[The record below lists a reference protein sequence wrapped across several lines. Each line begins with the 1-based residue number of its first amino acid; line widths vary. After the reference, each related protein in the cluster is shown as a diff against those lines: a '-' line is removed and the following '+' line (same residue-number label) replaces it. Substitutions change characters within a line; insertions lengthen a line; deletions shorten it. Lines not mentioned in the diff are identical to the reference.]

1 MIGPAKWIARGILV
15 AGLVGA
21 LVTSPAHADDV
32 VRILSN
38 RYPATEFYTKAMQEA
53 LPGVKV
59 EVTLMPVDKVL
70 EQTKIALSQGGDAWD
85 IVYVND
91 GIQQLY
97 AKSGWLEPLDEL
109 WTKYRAQYKLDDFP
123 EAVLDKY
130 RYGKTLYAMPFNGNT
145 MLFFYRADL
154 FREKGLKPPASFDE
168 YLKAAQ
174 ALHSPS
180 VAGTAMSLKPVDAA
194 QNEVHWYFNAL
205 GAQWFDDKWK
215 PTFNSPAGVKAIETM
230 RAVSRFAPAG
240 FTSHANDETTVNF
253 QQGRVAM
260 GIMWNPRAKAMDD
273 PTKSQVVGKI
283 DWVAPPGGGTKL
295 ALDGYA
301 ISRFSKKN
309 KDMLFRIMAIASDEA
324 HMRQAAD
331 ISAPVRNAVLSDTEL
346 AKKYRF
352 YPALLATLKVARPL
366 PPLPEFPQ
374 VGEIVTRH
382 VVEVVTS
389 SGPVKPALDA
399 AAKEVEDVLRK
410 RGYYR

>member
-1 MIGPAKWIARGILV
+1 MTSWMKGVAGVLV
-15 AGLVGA
+15 AAAVIA
-21 LVTSPAHADDV
+21 SMTPTTRAQDAIK
-32 VRILSN
+32 ILSN
-38 RYPATEFYTKAMQEA
+38 RYPATEFYTKAMQDA
-53 LPGVKV
+53 LPGVRV
-59 EVTLMPVDKVL
+59 EVTMMPVDKVL
-70 EQTKIALSQGGDAWD
+70 EQTKIALSQGSDAWD

-109 WTKYRAQYKLDDFP
+109 WAKYRAQYRLDDIP
-123 EAVLDKY
+123 DAVLDKY
-130 RYGKTLYAMPFNGNT
+130 RCSKALYSMPFNGNT

-154 FREKGLKPPASFDE
+154 FREKGLKPPATFEE

-174 ALHSPS
+174 ALSSPTM
-180 VAGTAMSLKPVDAA
+180 AGTALSLKPVDAA
-194 QNEVHWYFNAL
+194 QNEVHWYFNAF

-215 PTFNSPAGVKAIETM
+215 PTFNSAAGVKAIEM
-230 RAVSRFAPAG
+230 LRAISRFAPSG

-301 ISRFSKKN
+301 ISRFSKKD
-309 KDMLFRIMAIASDEA
+309 KDTLFRIMAIASDET

-331 ISAPVRNAVLSDTEL
+331 VSAPVRNAVLSDPEL
-346 AKKYRF
+346 TRKYRF
-352 YPALLATLKVARPL
+352 YPGLLATLKVARPL

-382 VVEVVTS
+382 VIEVVTG

-399 AAKEVEDVLRK
+399 AAREVEDLLKK

>member
-1 MIGPAKWIARGILV
+1 MTRSMRWIAGMMLV
-15 AGLVGA
+15 AFAVASTPARTGA
-21 LVTSPAHADDV
+21 DEAIKV
-32 VRILSN
+32 LSN

-59 EVTLMPVDKVL
+59 EVTMMPVDKVL
-70 EQTKIALSQGGDAWD
+70 EQTKIALSQASDAWD

-109 WTKYRAQYKLDDFP
+109 WAKYRAQYTLDDIP
-123 EAVLDKY
+123 DAVLDKY
-130 RYGKTLYAMPFNGNT
+130 RYGKTLYAVPFNGNT

-154 FREKGLKPPASFDE
+154 FRDKGLRPPTTFEE
-168 YLKAAQ
+168 YVKAAQ
-174 ALHSPS
+174 ALHSS
-180 VAGTAMSLKPVDAA
+180 TVAGTALSLKPVDAA
-194 QNEVHWYFNAL
+194 QNEVHWYFNAF
-205 GAQWFDDKWK
+205 GAQWFDDKWR

-309 KDMLFRIMAIASDEA
+309 KDTLFRIMAIASDEA
-324 HMRQAAD
+324 HMRQVAD
-331 ISAPVRNAVLSDTEL
+331 VSAPVRNTVLSDPEL
-346 AKKYRF
+346 VKKYRF
-352 YPALLATLKVARPL
+352 YPGLLATLKVARPL

-382 VVEVVTS
+382 VIEAVTG

-399 AAKEVEDVLRK
+399 AAREVEELLKK

>member
-1 MIGPAKWIARGILV
+1 MTSSMRWVAALILAAATAASMTPTAQAQDAIKV
-15 AGLVGA
+15 LR
-21 LVTSPAHADDV
+21 T
-32 VRILSN
+32 
-38 RYPATEFYTKAMQEA
+38 RYPATEFYTTAMQDA
-53 LPGVKV
+53 LPGVWV
-59 EVTLMPVDKVL
+59 EVTMMPVDKVL
-70 EQTKIALSQGGDAWD
+70 EQTKIAFTQASDAWD

-109 WTKYRAQYKLDDFP
+109 WAKHRAHYKLDDIP
-123 EAVLDKY
+123 DAVLDKY
-130 RYGKTLYAMPFNGNT
+130 RYSKTLYSMPFNGNT

-154 FREKGLKPPASFDE
+154 FREKGLKPPATFED

-174 ALHSPS
+174 ALHSPTM
-180 VAGTAMSLKPVDAA
+180 AGTALSLKPVDAG
-194 QNEVHWYFNAL
+194 QNEVHWYFNAF

-230 RAVSRFAPAG
+230 RAVSRLAPAG

-301 ISRFSKKN
+301 ISRFSKKD
-309 KDMLFRIMAIASDEA
+309 KDTLFRIMAIASDEA

-331 ISAPVRNAVLSDTEL
+331 VSAPVRNAVLSDPEL
-346 AKKYRF
+346 TRKYRF
-352 YPALLATLKVARPL
+352 YPGLLATLKVARPL

-382 VVEVVTS
+382 VIEVVTGT
-389 SGPVKPALDA
+389 GPVKPALDA
-399 AAKEVEDVLRK
+399 AAREVEDMLRK